1 MVSMP
6 GLGRI
11 KRFDDRSRSF
21 PVTAA
26 LPREA
31 EGLQDKTWRR
41 PRAMDQGTTP
51 QCVGYSLWGA
61 LNTQPL
67 TSTYSYDVRRAYTP
81 AEIYAGAQKNDY
93 WAGED
98 YDGSSVL
105 GGARFL
111 RSAGAIREYRWAFGI
126 EQVLQALSWVGP
138 VVVGTDW
145 LRNMFTAPNPE
156 TGYFPKARYAL
167 DVAGPMAGGHA
178 YELHGLRVKQEVVIA
193 TNSWSTEWGD
203 NGRCYLTF
211 SDLDLLLQAEG
222 EAVVLL

>member
-1 MVSMP
+1 MP

-11 KRFDDRSRSF
+11 KRFDERSRSF

-26 LPREA
+26 LPKEA
-31 EGLQDKTWRR
+31 VALRDKTWRR
-41 PRAMDQGTTP
+41 PKALDQGETP

-61 LNTQPL
+61 LNSQPL
-67 TSTYSYDVRRAYTP
+67 TSTYPYSVRRAFTP
-81 AEIYAGAQKNDY
+81 TEIYQGAQKNDY

-105 GGARFL
+105 GGAKYL
-111 RSAGAIREYRWAFGI
+111 RAAGVVREYRWAFGV
-126 EQVLQALSWVGP
+126 EDVLQALSWIGP
-138 VVVGTDW
+138 VVVGTNW
-145 LRNMFTAPNPE
+145 YQNMFYGPNPE
-156 TGYFPKARYAL
+156 TGYFPEAKYSL
-167 DVAGPMAGGHA
+167 DVAGPLAGGHA

-193 TNSWSTEWGD
+193 TNSWSAGWGD

-211 SDLDLLLQAEG
+211 EDLGRLLTAQG